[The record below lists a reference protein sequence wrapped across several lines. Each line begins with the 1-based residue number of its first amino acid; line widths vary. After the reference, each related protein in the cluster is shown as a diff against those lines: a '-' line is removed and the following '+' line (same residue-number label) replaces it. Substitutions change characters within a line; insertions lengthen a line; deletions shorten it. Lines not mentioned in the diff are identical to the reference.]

1 MLELVPLLANLL
13 DRIFPDPKVAAD
25 AKLEVMKLAQS
36 GELAQLN
43 ANVQLAT
50 GQTEVNKAEASNASL
65 FVSGWRPWC
74 GWVGGISLAY
84 ASIIEP
90 MGRFVAT
97 VGFHY
102 TGTFPQIDTDVTLQV
117 LLGLLGLSGMRT
129 FERVKGAIPP
139 QR

>member
-50 GQTEVNKAEASNASL
+50 GQADINKAEASNASL
-65 FVSGWRPWC
+65 FVSGWRPFVGWIC
-74 GWVGGISLAY
+74 GAAFAFKFIGGPAAFVLSQWAGHPITLPVFDFTEMSTIL
-84 ASIIEP
+84 
-90 MGRFVAT
+90 MGM
-97 VGFHY
+97 
-102 TGTFPQIDTDVTLQV
+102 
-117 LLGLLGLSGMRT
+117 LGLGALRT
-129 FERVKGAIPP
+129 VEKVKGAA
-139 QR
+139 